1 MRNHKMFY
9 NYATGAQFKKK
20 YHKSFPKIML
30 KINRKSVIS
39 SPLVTLYDYLAII
52 ITMSQHCLTIILR

>member
-1 MRNHKMFY
+1 
-9 NYATGAQFKKK
+9 
-20 YHKSFPKIML
+20 ML

-52 ITMSQHCLTIILR
+52 VTMSQHCLTIILR